1 MRQRRSGSCTVKP
14 SLSPTR
20 SHRGRRAEGLT
31 LHRLAATAC
40 RTAMQNLADKLSVA
54 SFESASA
61 ITRYEPAPLDGL
73 GLCGLR
79 LVKGRLN
86 AGVVIIEGK
95 RREAEIRR

>member
-1 MRQRRSGSCTVKP
+1 
-14 SLSPTR
+14 
-20 SHRGRRAEGLT
+20 
-31 LHRLAATAC
+31 
-40 RTAMQNLADKLSVA
+40 MQNLADKLSVA